1 MAKQHD
7 WVWHS
12 NPHNSDNTDKRA
24 PVSVVIPCYC
34 CSNTI
39 GRALASVAAQ
49 TMLPHE
55 VLLVEDSSPDG
66 RKTLDALHHLV
77 ARYGDIFAVKII
89 VLKENSGAA
98 SARNAGWA
106 IATQPYIAFLDSDD
120 AWHPRKIEIQY
131 AYMAAHPEVTL
142 SGHLYRVIK
151 QPEKLPDWEVGQW
164 RVKQLSR
171 LTMLMSNRLITPS
184 VMLKKNVPH
193 RFLAGKRHV
202 DDHLLWL
209 ELICEGHKMVLFSA
223 ELASVY
229 KFLYG
234 AGGLSSQLWLMEKG
248 ELENYARLYSSG
260 CINLVEW
267 LILGLYSL
275 LKYVRRLVIYWLYLR
290 RGK

>member
-1 MAKQHD
+1 MSE
-7 WVWHS
+7 VGY
-12 NPHNSDNTDKRA
+12 A
-24 PVSVVIPCYC
+24 PVSVVIPCYR
-34 CSNTI
+34 CSTTI
-39 GRALASVAAQ
+39 GRAIASIVQQTQKPVEIILIDDASEDGTLVVLQELA
-49 TMLPHE
+49 
-55 VLLVEDSSPDG
+55 
-66 RKTLDALHHLV
+66 KLHHGWIKVLQ
-77 ARYGDIFAVKII
+77 FKI
-89 VLKENSGAA
+89 NRGAA
-98 SARNAGWA
+98 CARNAGWEA
-106 IATQPYIAFLDSDD
+106 ASQPYIAFLDADD

-142 SGHLYRVIK
+142 SGHLHRVIK

-164 RVKQLSR
+164 DVKQLSR

-184 VMLKKNVPH
+184 VMLKKNVLH
-193 RFLAGKRHV
+193 RFLAGKRHI

-234 AGGLSSQLWLMEKG
+234 AGGLSSQLWLMEKS